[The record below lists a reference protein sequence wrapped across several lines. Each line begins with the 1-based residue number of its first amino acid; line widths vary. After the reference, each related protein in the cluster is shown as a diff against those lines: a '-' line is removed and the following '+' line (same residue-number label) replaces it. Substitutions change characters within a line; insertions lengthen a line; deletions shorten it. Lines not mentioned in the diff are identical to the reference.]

1 MVDLRKIEGVVRKD
15 WRTVSQQKNN
25 YIRFLTKDFKR
36 GDKVKIFISIDQL
49 KFSFSSNDAQLF
61 LIRFTDC
68 LVSGRPHL
76 KAIKEILS
84 YYNCSSLSF
93 EQLKSLK
100 IEIRHCA

>member
-36 GDKVKIFISIDQL
+36 GDKVKIFISVDQL

-61 LIRFTDC
+61 LTFFTDC
-68 LVSGRPHL
+68 LMSGHINS

-84 YYNCSSLSF
+84 YYNCSSLNF

-100 IEIRHCA
+100 IEIRRNA

>member
-1 MVDLRKIEGVVRKD
+1 MVDLRKVEGVVRKD

-36 GDKVKIFISIDQL
+36 GDQVKIFISIDQL

-61 LIRFTDC
+61 LILFTDC
-68 LVSGRPHL
+68 LMSGHINS

-84 YYNCSSLSF
+84 YYNCSSLNL

-100 IEIRHCA
+100 IEIRRNA